1 MNVAAL
7 LVIGLAAASSAIAAH
22 DDATAGA
29 PPPQRKTLDECIAL
43 ALAQQPT
50 LRAADASIVAARER
64 VWQSASAYLP
74 QVDTSY
80 TASRRRSPNGTATSD
95 GTVTVGLSRG
105 TGVQRI
111 FNFYTGGASLTQ
123 VLFDFGQNLALIHRA
138 RELEASVAAD
148 SDTQRDSVV
157 FDVSQ
162 SYFGLLAAYRLR
174 DVADETVRQNRQH
187 LDLAQG
193 RYDVGFAPR
202 FDVTAAQVQLANA
215 ELAQVTARNNVTL
228 GRETLRHALGLSGP
242 LDFDIL
248 DVLESPPIAVD
259 GDEAVRAAY
268 DNRPELRSNAAQQR
282 AATLQIA
289 ALQRDYLPKVG
300 GTATYTQ
307 SGRDHPSDES
317 WSVGAQVNLNVF
329 NGGLTTAQ
337 IGEARANLAVLQANY
352 EALRQ
357 NVALEVRQAV
367 ANVEQ
372 GAESIRVANK
382 GSRQARENL
391 ELAEGR
397 YSTGAGSIIEL
408 TDSQAALASA
418 DANRV
423 QALVNYRVA
432 VATLERATAQP
443 LPLAAIRPLDR
454 AAPPPSEGTK

>member
-1 MNVAAL
+1 MKVAAL
-7 LVIGLAAASSAIAAH
+7 LVIGLAATSSAIAEPVG
-22 DDATAGA
+22 ATAPA

-50 LRAADASIVAARER
+50 LHAADASVLAARER

-74 QVDTSY
+74 QVTASY
-80 TASRRRSPNGTATSD
+80 SASRRRSPNGTATSD
-95 GTVTVGLSRG
+95 GTVTVGLTGNR
-105 TGVQRI
+105 GVQRV

-148 SDTQRDSVV
+148 ADTQRDGVV

-193 RYDVGFAPR
+193 RFEVGFAPR

-242 LDFDIL
+242 LDFDIV
-248 DVLESPPIAVD
+248 DVLESPATPVD
-259 GDEAVRAAY
+259 AEESVRVAY

-282 AATLQIA
+282 AAALQIA
-289 ALQRDYLPKVG
+289 ALEKDYLPQVG

-307 SGRDHPSDES
+307 TGRDHPSDES

-337 IGEARANLAVLQANY
+337 IGEARANLAVLEANY

-423 QALVNYRVA
+423 QALVNYRTA

-454 AAPPPSEGTK
+454 PAPPPNEGTR